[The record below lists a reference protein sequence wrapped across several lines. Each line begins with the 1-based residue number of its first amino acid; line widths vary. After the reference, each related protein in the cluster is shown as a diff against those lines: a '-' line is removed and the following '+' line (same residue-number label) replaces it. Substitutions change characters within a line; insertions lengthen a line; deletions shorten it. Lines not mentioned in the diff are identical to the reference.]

1 MRIFPFVLPKL
12 RTARLDLRAI
22 SATDVD
28 ALFAIFSDPQVMRY
42 WSRGPYSSPEELQAY
57 FEATEQAFLSRS
69 QLRWGLARRE
79 DGRVIG
85 VCSLYAIDANNLR
98 ADIGYILHKEAWGLG
113 YMQEAL
119 TAIFDYAFEV
129 MSLRRIE
136 ADIDPCNA
144 ASIASLERLGFQREG
159 LLKERW
165 LVDGEVSDS
174 LMMGLLRKSWPP
186 SLAQSAARPA
196 V

>member
-1 MRIFPFVLPKL
+1 MRTFPFVLPKL

-22 SATDVD
+22 DTGDID
-28 ALFAIFSDPQVMRY
+28 ALFSIFSEPQVMRY
-42 WSRGPYSSPEELQAY
+42 WSRGPYSSPEELQSY
-57 FEATEQAFLSRS
+57 FEKTQQAFIEQS
-69 QLRWGLARRE
+69 QLRWGLVSRE

-85 VCSLYAIDANNLR
+85 VCSLYAIDAGNLR
-98 ADIGYILHKEAWGLG
+98 ADIGYILHREAWGQGL
-113 YMQEAL
+113 MQEAL

-136 ADIDPCNA
+136 ADIDPRNT
-144 ASIASLERLGFQREG
+144 ASIAVLEKLGFQREG

-174 LMMGLLRKSWPP
+174 LMMGLLRSSWPP
-186 SLAQSAARPA
+186 A
-196 V
+196 